1 MNIEPHLL
9 FYFKGVQKMRLIAE
23 WSNGVKREFDD
34 LDELNVIINKA
45 ELTMWCKEHHYNT
58 PKFIVVD

>member
-1 MNIEPHLL
+1 
-9 FYFKGVQKMRLIAE
+9 MRLIAE

-34 LDELNVIINKA
+34 LDELNAIINKA

-58 PKFIVVD
+58 PKFTVVD